1 MYKEDLGQLR
11 KSYDKSS
18 LDLSDVGD
26 DPIGFFKKW
35 FDEASNHSE
44 IEEANAMSLATLGI
58 DDFPKSRV
66 VLLKALTDKGFV
78 FYTNYQSEK
87 GLAIA
92 HHPKVGLSFFWPPL
106 ERQVII
112 KGLIQKTPSDLSD
125 EYFNS
130 RPKGSQLG
138 AIVSDQSNVISDR
151 TIIEAKLNALEIHYK
166 NEEIPRPDNWGG
178 YLVIPK
184 SIEFWQGRPN
194 RLHDRIRCHL
204 RQTGLWDF
212 CLLYTSP
219 SPRD

>member
-1 MYKEDLGQLR
+1 MDKEDLGQLR

-66 VLLKALTDKGFV
+66 VLLKAFTDKGFV

-151 TIIEAKLNALEIHYK
+151 TIIEAKLNALEIQYK

-204 RQTGLWDF
+204 SQTGLWD
-212 CLLYTSP
+212 LERLAP
-219 SPRD
+219 

>member
-1 MYKEDLGQLR
+1 MDKEDLGQLR

-92 HHPKVGLSFFWPPL
+92 RHPKVGLSFFWPPL

-151 TIIEAKLNALEIHYK
+151 TILETKLNALEIQYK
-166 NEEIPRPDNWGG
+166 NEEILRPDNWGG

-204 RQTGLWDF
+204 LQTGLWD
-212 CLLYTSP
+212 LERLAP
-219 SPRD
+219 

>member
-1 MYKEDLGQLR
+1 MDKEDLGQLR

-18 LDLSDVGD
+18 LDIADVGD
-26 DPIGFFKKW
+26 DPMGFFKKW
-35 FDEASNHSE
+35 FDEASDHSE
-44 IEEANAMSLATLGI
+44 IEEANAMSLTTLGI

-66 VLLKALTDKGFV
+66 VLLKAFTDKGFV

-151 TIIEAKLNALEIHYK
+151 TILETKLNALEIQYK
-166 NEEIPRPDNWGG
+166 NEEILRPDNWGG

-184 SIEFWQGRPN
+184 SVEFWQGRPN

-204 RQTGLWDF
+204 RQTGLWD
-212 CLLYTSP
+212 LERLAP
-219 SPRD
+219 

>member
-1 MYKEDLGQLR
+1 MDKEDLGQLR

-151 TIIEAKLNALEIHYK
+151 TILEAKLNALEIQYK

-204 RQTGLWDF
+204 SQTGLWD
-212 CLLYTSP
+212 LERLAP
-219 SPRD
+219 

>member
-1 MYKEDLGQLR
+1 MDKEDLGQLR

-66 VLLKALTDKGFV
+66 VLLKALTDKGFI

-151 TIIEAKLNALEIHYK
+151 TIIEAKLNALEIQYK

-204 RQTGLWDF
+204 RQTGLWD
-212 CLLYTSP
+212 LERLAP
-219 SPRD
+219 

>member
-1 MYKEDLGQLR
+1 MDKEDLGQLR

-66 VLLKALTDKGFV
+66 VLLKAFTDKGFV

-112 KGLIQKTPSDLSD
+112 KGLIKKTPSDLSD

-151 TIIEAKLNALEIHYK
+151 TIIEAKLNALEIQYK

-204 RQTGLWDF
+204 RQTGLWD
-212 CLLYTSP
+212 LERLAP
-219 SPRD
+219 

>member
-1 MYKEDLGQLR
+1 MDKEDLGQLR

-92 HHPKVGLSFFWPPL
+92 RHPKVGLSFFWPPL

-151 TIIEAKLNALEIHYK
+151 TILEAKLNALEIQYK

-184 SIEFWQGRPN
+184 SVEFWQGRPN

-204 RQTGLWDF
+204 RQTGLWD
-212 CLLYTSP
+212 LERLAP
-219 SPRD
+219 

>member
-1 MYKEDLGQLR
+1 MDKEDLGQLR

-66 VLLKALTDKGFV
+66 VLLKAFTDKGFV

-92 HHPKVGLSFFWPPL
+92 RHPKVGLSFFWPPL

-151 TIIEAKLNALEIHYK
+151 TIIEAKLNALEVQYK

-204 RQTGLWDF
+204 RQTGLWD
-212 CLLYTSP
+212 LERLAP
-219 SPRD
+219 

>member
-1 MYKEDLGQLR
+1 MDKEDLGQLR

-66 VLLKALTDKGFV
+66 VLLKALTDRGFV

-92 HHPKVGLSFFWPPL
+92 RHPKVGLSFFWPPL

-151 TIIEAKLNALEIHYK
+151 TIIEAKLNALEIQYK

-184 SIEFWQGRPN
+184 SIEFWQGRHN

-204 RQTGLWDF
+204 RQTGMWDF
-212 CLLYTSP
+212 ERLAP
-219 SPRD
+219 

>member
-1 MYKEDLGQLR
+1 MDKEDLGQLR

-66 VLLKALTDKGFV
+66 VLLKAFTDTGFV

-151 TIIEAKLNALEIHYK
+151 TILEAKLNALEIQYK
-166 NEEIPRPDNWGG
+166 NEEILRPDNWGG

-204 RQTGLWDF
+204 RQTGLWD
-212 CLLYTSP
+212 LERLAP
-219 SPRD
+219 

>member
-1 MYKEDLGQLR
+1 MDKEDLGQLR

-66 VLLKALTDKGFV
+66 VLLKALTDRGFV

-92 HHPKVGLSFFWPPL
+92 RHPKVGLSFFWPPL

-151 TIIEAKLNALEIHYK
+151 TIIEAKLNALEIQYK

-204 RQTGLWDF
+204 RQTGLWD
-212 CLLYTSP
+212 LERLAP
-219 SPRD
+219 

>member
-1 MYKEDLGQLR
+1 MDKEDLGQLR

-92 HHPKVGLSFFWPPL
+92 RHPKVGLSFFWPPL

-151 TIIEAKLNALEIHYK
+151 TIIEAKLNALEIQYK

-204 RQTGLWDF
+204 RQTGLWD
-212 CLLYTSP
+212 LERLAP
-219 SPRD
+219 

>member
-1 MYKEDLGQLR
+1 MDKEDLGQLR

-66 VLLKALTDKGFV
+66 VLLKAFTDKGFV

-151 TIIEAKLNALEIHYK
+151 TIIEAKLNALEIQYK

-204 RQTGLWDF
+204 RQTGLWV
-212 CLLYTSP
+212 LERLAP
-219 SPRD
+219 

>member
-1 MYKEDLGQLR
+1 MDKQDLGQLR

-44 IEEANAMSLATLGI
+44 IEEANAMSIATLGI

-66 VLLKALTDKGFV
+66 VLLKAFTDKGFV

-151 TIIEAKLNALEIHYK
+151 TIIEAKLNALEIQYK

-204 RQTGLWDF
+204 RQTGLWD
-212 CLLYTSP
+212 LERLAP
-219 SPRD
+219 

>member
-1 MYKEDLGQLR
+1 MDKEDLGQLR

-18 LDLSDVGD
+18 LDIADVGD
-26 DPIGFFKKW
+26 DPMGFFKKW
-35 FDEASNHSE
+35 FDEASDHSE

-92 HHPKVGLSFFWPPL
+92 RHPKVGLSFFWPPL

-151 TIIEAKLNALEIHYK
+151 TILETKLNALEIQYK

-204 RQTGLWDF
+204 RQTGLWD
-212 CLLYTSP
+212 LERLAP
-219 SPRD
+219 

>member
-1 MYKEDLGQLR
+1 MDKEDLGQLR

-66 VLLKALTDKGFV
+66 VLLKALTGKGFV

-92 HHPKVGLSFFWPPL
+92 RHPKVGLSFFWPPL

-151 TIIEAKLNALEIHYK
+151 TIIEAKLNALEIQYK

-204 RQTGLWDF
+204 RQTGLWD
-212 CLLYTSP
+212 LERLAP
-219 SPRD
+219 

>member
-1 MYKEDLGQLR
+1 MDKEDLGQLR

-18 LDLSDVGD
+18 LDLSDVDD

-44 IEEANAMSLATLGI
+44 IEEANAMSLATLGV

-66 VLLKALTDKGFV
+66 VLLKAFTDKGFV

-112 KGLIQKTPSDLSD
+112 KGLIKKTPSDLSD

-151 TIIEAKLNALEIHYK
+151 TIIEAKLNALEIQYK

-204 RQTGLWDF
+204 RQTGLWD
-212 CLLYTSP
+212 LERLAP
-219 SPRD
+219 

>member
-1 MYKEDLGQLR
+1 MDKEDLGQLR

-66 VLLKALTDKGFV
+66 VLLKAFTDKGFV

-151 TIIEAKLNALEIHYK
+151 TIIEAKLNALEIQYK

-178 YLVIPK
+178 YMVIPK

-204 RQTGLWDF
+204 RKTGLWD
-212 CLLYTSP
+212 LERLAP
-219 SPRD
+219 

>member
-1 MYKEDLGQLR
+1 MDKEDLGQLR

-92 HHPKVGLSFFWPPL
+92 RHPKVGLSFFWPPL

-151 TIIEAKLNALEIHYK
+151 TILEAKLNALEIQYK

-204 RQTGLWDF
+204 RQTGLWD
-212 CLLYTSP
+212 LERLAP
-219 SPRD
+219 

>member
-1 MYKEDLGQLR
+1 MDKEDLGQLR

-18 LDLSDVGD
+18 LDLSDVGN

-66 VLLKALTDKGFV
+66 VLLKAFTDKGFV

-151 TIIEAKLNALEIHYK
+151 TILEAKLNALEIQYK

-204 RQTGLWDF
+204 RQTGLWD
-212 CLLYTSP
+212 LERLAP
-219 SPRD
+219 

>member
-1 MYKEDLGQLR
+1 MDKEDLGQLR

-66 VLLKALTDKGFV
+66 VLLKAFKDKGFV

-151 TIIEAKLNALEIHYK
+151 TILEAKLNALEIQYK
-166 NEEIPRPDNWGG
+166 NEEIPRPS
-178 YLVIPK
+178 LK
-184 SIEFWQGRPN
+184 K
-194 RLHDRIRCHL
+194 L
-204 RQTGLWDF
+204 
-212 CLLYTSP
+212 
-219 SPRD
+219 